1 MSETPNRH
9 RRSSSE
15 TPNRIQRRPSQIVF
29 GSFSDMPADVFYD
42 STFDEAP
49 PSKVARLSP
58 RPPAPSAPAG
68 ASENVAKDDEKPNK
82 FVFGSFGDMSGHVF
96 YHSTFNQAPPSKVA
110 RVSPPPLAPPAP
122 AWAFE
127 NVAKDDEKPKNAKA

>member
-1 MSETPNRH
+1 MSETPNHH

-15 TPNRIQRRPSQIVF
+15 TPNRVQRRPSQIVF
-29 GSFSDMPADVFYD
+29 GSFSAMPTDVFYD

-49 PSKVARLSP
+49 PSKVARVSP
-58 RPPAPSAPAG
+58 R
-68 ASENVAKDDEKPNK
+68 
-82 FVFGSFGDMSGHVF
+82 HVF
-96 YHSTFNQAPPSKVA
+96 YQAPPSNVA

-122 AWAFE
+122 AGAFE

>member
-15 TPNRIQRRPSQIVF
+15 TPNRVQRRPSQIVF

-49 PSKVARLSP
+49 PSKVARVSP

-96 YHSTFNQAPPSKVA
+96 YQAPPSKVA

-122 AWAFE
+122 AGAFE